1 MQSVITIT
9 SPNRRLSAGWGRRW
23 LRLLLV
29 WILIAGAKGSLGKK
43 NPGIANPELLIERA
57 SQNEV
62 QALER
67 PPEYEQYFERLE
79 WNWGTETR
87 AVIETQ
93 EGRADRI
100 VEFDGE
106 PLAPDQFAKQT
117 HRLEKLLTD
126 RKAQKEE
133 LKEQRSELRRRVRM
147 MTAFPKAFLFEP
159 DGDGPDGTL
168 RFSFRPNPK
177 FSPRDRETHVYRGM
191 EGTVW
196 VDPVEER
203 LTRIEGVLTKD
214 VSFGWGIFGKLYK
227 GGRYEIAQK
236 QISPGVWRIT
246 KLDLNL
252 RARVFLGGF
261 HLLRN
266 EQNNDFERTPEEM
279 TYGEAIK
286 LLLKSPS
293 GPARDR
299 NSGRPGTMSGGSN

>member
-1 MQSVITIT
+1 MFRSVIAVTFT
-9 SPNRRLSAGWGRRW
+9 NRLLVRCRGTRCLG
-23 LRLLLV
+23 LLLV
-29 WILIAGAKGSLGKK
+29 LIVIMGAKGSPGER
-43 NPGIANPELLIERA
+43 NPGAANPALLIERA

-62 QALER
+62 RELET
-67 PPEYEQYFERLE
+67 PTPYQQYFERLE
-79 WNWGTETR
+79 WKWGTETR

-100 VEFDGE
+100 VKFNGE
-106 PLAPDQFAKQT
+106 PLAPDQQARQI
-117 HRLEKLLTD
+117 HRLEKLLSD
-126 RKAQKEE
+126 GKARKEE
-133 LKEQRSELRRRVRM
+133 FKEQRSELRRRVRM
-147 MTAFPKAFLFEP
+147 MAAFPKAFLFAP

-177 FSPRDRETHVYRGM
+177 FSPHDRETQVFRGM

-196 VDPVEER
+196 VNPAEER

-227 GGRYEIAQK
+227 GGTYEIAQK

-246 KLDLNL
+246 RLDLNL

-266 EQNNDFERTPEEM
+266 EQNEGFEPTPKEM
-279 TYGEAIK
+279 TYEEALE
-286 LLLKSPS
+286 LLLKSP
-293 GPARDR
+293 P
-299 NSGRPGTMSGGSN
+299 GRPETGYPAGPVR